1 MAKARFVSKY
11 GNYSVGIQGLKAE
24 HYGTG
29 ESTILK
35 RRLDAQF
42 HNRLVTEDDFV
53 IALQSFT
60 FEGLPENLETNSDL
74 SPRFRVSTWDSE
86 WCKENESWSQD
97 EVDLAIEVL
106 RKDPGFGREHVEVSP
121 VLAKSPFPAYDEL
134 SVEEILQI
142 VKLTKVDP
150 ESVVAYEREN
160 ANREDLISRLEGKSV
175 DDDIVVVQA

>member
-11 GNYSVGIQGLKAE
+11 GNYSVGVQGLVME
-24 HYGTG
+24 HFGTG
-29 ESTILK
+29 EGRVIK

-53 IALQSFT
+53 IALQSFSFT
-60 FEGLPENLETNSDL
+60 GLPENLETNSDL

-86 WCKENESWSQD
+86 WAKENESWTQD
-97 EVDLAIEVL
+97 EVDLAIEKL
-106 RKDPGFGREHVEVSP
+106 RVDPSYGRDFIEVAP
-121 VLAKSPFPAYDEL
+121 VLTKAPFPAYDEL

-160 ANREDLISRLEGKSV
+160 ANREDLIAKLEGKSV